1 MGQAFSTAN
10 VSFCRTD
17 IPVSV
22 LDTLGG
28 WDYDRICSAWA
39 SLITSDEAHTAA
51 DGTPQIFLADLA
63 KLQRITGLSKSDAE
77 QIGRLFSIRTYSTS
91 AASPTYTTTSS
102 IGASNHRTVETCRRL
117 STGVSSDAHG
127 AVYPMLEI
135 LMVAVVLG
143 NLHRLTKLSLI
154 FSLFDVKGE
163 GRLSEAE
170 FFLMC
175 YFVFRGLAKAVK
187 RPIPG
192 YASIEPL
199 VHSTFDDLQNAQ
211 CGGKHVTV
219 VNCGSGG
226 QHEEADTQ
234 EGLREGVSEGDICGG
249 PRKTASGSIARNTS
263 RRTSHEEAERSTALV
278 EQLFAERQASRSR
291 EMCCRREMTIGEFI
305 KLTLKPGSAID
316 IIFKGMHGDCTLS
329 IASNLAFRHSHQFQT
344 RLFQNVFLV
353 HQWLQGKAPD
363 RISNGHIRL
372 TDLVA
377 VCLDLAE
384 KSAEIV
390 REVYNVIATDKRMAL
405 QGMVHIEVAPA
416 CEPGTLGN
424 QTTPLQGASNV
435 DLVAGD
441 GDDETLRAEKATSM
455 SKTGRRKIPAYI
467 LTDILVDHHIRRQ
480 LRHWWPQLR
489 VESAFDTFP
498 EKRLVFKKLMDVF
511 SSRLFGSPV
520 CGASLLKCRITS
532 AEELKIR
539 SVIQGGHEPWIEFA
553 VTQGYDSGRG
563 PPIRV
568 LGEAKTKPL
577 IAAAEDGSVD
587 WNEELD
593 IELPDVRDNYYLIL
607 TVKCNASDSDVVTVG
622 RGSMLLSDLDAKDH
636 WTDTIF
642 HITPSSSPAVYFTSE
657 SPRIGCSLLL
667 ERASLSASPGAIVE
681 CSPSRLNGLDM
692 HVRDVVHI
700 DDCTVSLH
708 LENGHHSFST
718 SDASDMSS
726 VAISIGI
733 AYQGKP
739 VAGIAYFPFSES
751 QSLVGFTEYGTLSP
765 VFWKDPTTS
774 QIEVP
779 ARPSKYSS
787 KRHSFFQRSRY
798 SSHPFG
804 SISGDSGSNSG
815 KVTSNGDIGRRVSR
829 DSLESSKMIQGSTV
843 AGNKISQQVYSL
855 IPSPPRLSTR
865 RRRSTGETC
874 LASHLPGALETRKS
888 LGLRRIPTHSRCI
901 LPTGNVPISLR
912 FLDAKEFFLSPKEKT
927 YSRERPILLSSGKG
941 VLDRVQPLLKHSAK
955 APTVETAAGIP
966 LKVARLVK
974 GEADIA
980 VEFDVGRLWS
990 LCGSDALLR
999 AVGGCLI
1006 DENGEELIYNDL
1018 LSKCAPKTMLA
1029 VVNRALLHDTF
1040 LQHNRPEI

>member
-17 IPVSV
+17 IPVNI
-22 LDTLGG
+22 LKTLAG
-28 WDYDRICSAWA
+28 WDYDRICNAWA
-39 SLITSDEAHTAA
+39 SLIISDEAHTAA
-51 DGTPQIFLADLA
+51 DGTPQIFLADLP

-77 QIGRLFSIRTYSTS
+77 HIGQLFSIRTTNASGSPLPYMTTSSTS
-91 AASPTYTTTSS
+91 ASS
-102 IGASNHRTVETCRRL
+102 HRTRETCRRL
-117 STGVSSDAHG
+117 STSMSSEAHA

-135 LMVAVVLG
+135 LMVTVVLG

-163 GRLSEAE
+163 GSLSEAE

-199 VHSTFDDLQNAQ
+199 VLSTFDELQNAQ
-211 CGGKHVTV
+211 CGTKHGSVISNV
-219 VNCGSGG
+219 VGG
-226 QHEEADTQ
+226 HNEEADTKSDLQ
-234 EGLREGVSEGDICGG
+234 KDVPDVSVGAFPKKAPSDFVGRG
-249 PRKTASGSIARNTS
+249 ASRITS
-263 RRTSHEEAERSTALV
+263 REEAERTTALV
-278 EQLFAERQASRSR
+278 EQLFAKKKASGRQKL
-291 EMCCRREMTIGEFI
+291 CCRREMTIGEFI

-316 IIFKGMHGDCTLS
+316 IIFKGMQGDCTLS

-353 HQWLQGKAPD
+353 HQWLQDKATD
-363 RISNGHIRL
+363 RVSNGHIRL

-377 VCLDLAE
+377 VCLDLCE
-384 KSAEIV
+384 KSADIV

-416 CEPGTLGN
+416 CESGTLGVVATCA
-424 QTTPLQGASNV
+424 QSSSNV

-441 GDDETLRAEKATSM
+441 GDDETLQAETGTVVSR
-455 SKTGRRKIPAYI
+455 TGRRKIPAYI
-467 LTDILVDHHIRRQ
+467 LTGILVDHHIRRQ

-520 CGASLLKCRITS
+520 RGATRLKCRINS

-539 SVIQGGHEPWIEFA
+539 SVIQGGQEPWIEIS
-553 VTQGYDSGRG
+553 VTQGYDNGRG

-568 LGEAKTKPL
+568 MGEAKTRPL
-577 IAAAEDGSVD
+577 TATVEDGSVD
-587 WNEELD
+587 WNEEID

-607 TVKCNASDSDVVTVG
+607 TVKCNASDSDVVAVG
-622 RGSMLLSDLDAKDH
+622 RGSLLLSDLDATGK
-636 WTDTIF
+636 WSDTTF
-642 HITPSSSPAVYFTSE
+642 HITPSHSPAVYFTSE
-657 SPRIGCSLLL
+657 TPRIDCSLLL
-667 ERASLSASPGAIVE
+667 EPASPSAAPGTTIE

-692 HVRDVVHI
+692 HVRDVVHL
-700 DDCTVSLH
+700 DCCTVSLH

-718 SDASDMSS
+718 SDSNDMSS
-726 VAISIGI
+726 VAVSIGI

-739 VAGIAYFPFSES
+739 VAGIAYFPFAES
-751 QSLVGFTEYGTLSP
+751 QSLVSFTEYGILSP

-779 ARPSKYSS
+779 ARPSKYSC
-787 KRHSFFQRSRY
+787 RRRSFLQRSRR
-798 SSHPFG
+798 SSRVTG
-804 SISGDSGSNSG
+804 NSNDAVQRRASQDSSESIETIQRPTVG
-815 KVTSNGDIGRRVSR
+815 GRER
-829 DSLESSKMIQGSTV
+829 
-843 AGNKISQQVYSL
+843 SQSDYSL
-855 IPSPPRLSTR
+855 IPSPQRHSGR
-865 RRRSTGETC
+865 RRRSTGETGMT
-874 LASHLPGALETRKS
+874 SELPGALQTGKS
-888 LGLRRIPTHSRCI
+888 LSSRRISTQGRCTI
-901 LPTGNVPISLR
+901 PTGKVPISLR
-912 FLDAKEFFLSPKEKT
+912 FLDAKEFFLYLTENAFN
-927 YSRERPILLSSGKG
+927 RERPILLSSGKG
-941 VLDRVQPLLKHSAK
+941 VLDRIKPLLKQSARV
-955 APTVETAAGIP
+955 PTIQTAAGSP
-966 LKVARLVK
+966 LKVARLVR
-974 GEADIA
+974 GDADIA
-980 VEFDVGRLWS
+980 VEFDVRRLWS

-999 AVGGCLI
+999 AVGGCLV

-1018 LSKCAPKTMLA
+1018 LSSSAPKTMFA
-1029 VVNRALLHDTF
+1029 FVKRSLLLDTF
-1040 LQHNRPEI
+1040 LLKDPS

>member
-593 IELPDVRDNYYLIL
+593 IELPD
-607 TVKCNASDSDVVTVG
+607 
-622 RGSMLLSDLDAKDH
+622 
-636 WTDTIF
+636 
-642 HITPSSSPAVYFTSE
+642 
-657 SPRIGCSLLL
+657 
-667 ERASLSASPGAIVE
+667 
-681 CSPSRLNGLDM
+681 
-692 HVRDVVHI
+692 
-700 DDCTVSLH
+700 
-708 LENGHHSFST
+708 
-718 SDASDMSS
+718 
-726 VAISIGI
+726 
-733 AYQGKP
+733 
-739 VAGIAYFPFSES
+739 
-751 QSLVGFTEYGTLSP
+751 SLVGFTEYGTLSP

-787 KRHSFFQRSRY
+787 
-798 SSHPFG
+798 
-804 SISGDSGSNSG
+804 
-815 KVTSNGDIGRRVSR
+815 
-829 DSLESSKMIQGSTV
+829 
-843 AGNKISQQVYSL
+843 
-855 IPSPPRLSTR
+855 
-865 RRRSTGETC
+865 
-874 LASHLPGALETRKS
+874 
-888 LGLRRIPTHSRCI
+888 
-901 LPTGNVPISLR
+901 NVPISLR